1 MEQQFSHT
9 DEAGK
14 LKMVNVGGKRPT
26 KRQALASCVV
36 STTADLSALG
46 PNRAGIEPV
55 HAARL
60 AGVQA
65 AKQTPN
71 LIPLCH
77 PLNLDQIQVDLTVR
91 TGQIEISATVGATH
105 RTGVEMEALTACAI
119 AALSILSSLLK
130 VDPSARID
138 DLGLLRKTGGKS
150 GDWGRLV
157 VESQ

>member
-1 MEQQFSHT
+1 MEQQSSHT

-14 LKMVNVGGKRPT
+14 LKMVNVAGKRPT

-36 STTADLSALG
+36 STSADLSTLG

-60 AGVQA
+60 AGIQG

-91 TGQIEISATVGATH
+91 TGQIEIAATVGATH
-105 RTGVEMEALTACAI
+105 RTGVEMEALTACAV

-130 VDPSARID
+130 VDPGARID
-138 DLGLLRKTGGKS
+138 DLVLLRKTGGKS
-150 GDWGRLV
+150 DDWGRLV
-157 VESQ
+157 ADSK